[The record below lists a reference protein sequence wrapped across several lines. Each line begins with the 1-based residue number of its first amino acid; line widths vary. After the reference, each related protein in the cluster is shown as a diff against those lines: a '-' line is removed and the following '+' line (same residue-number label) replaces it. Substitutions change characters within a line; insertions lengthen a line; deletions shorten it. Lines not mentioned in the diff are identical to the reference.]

1 MSLEIS
7 QQASSSDAESIPQP
21 TAPLTAAVS
30 INLPPYWSND
40 PALWFSQVEAQFTTR
55 GITSE
60 TTKYAHVVGSLQ
72 PEVAQEVRDLL
83 INPPAENPYTRL
95 KSELVKR
102 TSASEQ
108 QRLHQLLNAEQ
119 LGDRK
124 PTQLLRRM
132 QQLLGER
139 QLEPSIMTQ
148 LFLQRLP
155 TNAQLILASSKDTL
169 ETESLAKLA
178 DKIQE
183 VTPTHSTTPTLSTIV
198 PPSTP
203 QPDPSTELREPRE
216 LVSQLTTTINNFS
229 LNFSPSRHPR
239 RSRSKSNTRR
249 HAPSHNH
256 NERDHSNQEQDPPH
270 VCWYHTKFGPSA
282 KKCSKPCFFTS
293 QSPENYSA
301 RR

>member
-7 QQASSSDAESIPQP
+7 HEASSSDAESIPQP
-21 TAPLTAAVS
+21 TTPLTAAVS
-30 INLPPYWSND
+30 IKLPPYWSND

-60 TTKYAHVVGSLQ
+60 LTKYAHVVGSLQ

-83 INPPAENPYTRL
+83 INPPAENPYTQL

-132 QQLLGER
+132 QQLLGET
-139 QLEPSIMTQ
+139 QLERSIMTQ
-148 LFLQRLP
+148 VFLQRLP

-169 ETESLAKLA
+169 DTESLAKLA
-178 DKIQE
+178 DKILE
-183 VTPTHSTTPTLSTIV
+183 VASTHSTPPTLSTV
-198 PPSTP
+198 APSSAP
-203 QPDPSTELREPRE
+203 QPDPSTELRDLR
-216 LVSQLTTTINNFS
+216 
-229 LNFSPSRHPR
+229 
-239 RSRSKSNTRR
+239 
-249 HAPSHNH
+249 
-256 NERDHSNQEQDPPH
+256 
-270 VCWYHTKFGPSA
+270 
-282 KKCSKPCFFTS
+282 
-293 QSPENYSA
+293 
-301 RR
+301 

>member
-1 MSLEIS
+1 M
-7 QQASSSDAESIPQP
+7 
-21 TAPLTAAVS
+21 
-30 INLPPYWSND
+30 
-40 PALWFSQVEAQFTTR
+40 
-55 GITSE
+55 
-60 TTKYAHVVGSLQ
+60 
-72 PEVAQEVRDLL
+72 

-95 KSELVKR
+95 KSEFVKR

-108 QRLHQLLNAEQ
+108 QRLHQLLNVEQ

-139 QLEPSIMTQ
+139 QLEPSIMMQ

-169 ETESLAKLA
+169 DTESLAKLA
-178 DKIQE
+178 DKTLE
-183 VTPTHSTTPTLSTIV
+183 VTPTHSTTPTLSTV
-198 PPSTP
+198 APPSTP
-203 QPDPSTELREPRE
+203 QPDPSTELRELRE

-229 LNFSPSRHPR
+229 LNFSPSRQPR
-239 RSRSKSNTRR
+239 RSPSKSNTRR
-249 HAPSHNH
+249 HASPHNH
-256 NERDHSNQEQDPPH
+256 NKRDHLNQEQDPPPH
-270 VCWYHTKFGPSA
+270 VCWYHTKFGRSA
-282 KKCSKPCFFTS
+282 KKCCKPCSFTS